1 MHPKVAAFAS
11 LFPPFIRHAKT
22 DPLRNAKTLR
32 NSQVF
37 LPSPKFTHSIPR
49 RSFIFFRAFVGLLH
63 DIAPSAQV
71 FSDAGKPRFFG
82 GRKTAHVVA
91 DFVEHIDDA
100 VDPLERLRDFY
111 RRRHFFKLPS

>member
-49 RSFIFFRAFVGLLH
+49 RSRKILGGWRSG
-63 DIAPSAQV
+63 IAAAQKLE
-71 FSDAGKPRFFG
+71 SIG
-82 GRKTAHVVA
+82 GSH
-91 DFVEHIDDA
+91 
-100 VDPLERLRDFY
+100 
-111 RRRHFFKLPS
+111 S

>member
-37 LPSPKFTHSIPR
+37 LPSPYLNLPTQFHEDPQ
-49 RSFIFFRAFVGLLH
+49 FFCCM
-63 DIAPSAQV
+63 
-71 FSDAGKPRFFG
+71 FF
-82 GRKTAHVVA
+82 
-91 DFVEHIDDA
+91 
-100 VDPLERLRDFY
+100 
-111 RRRHFFKLPS
+111 